1 MQESETVELKKS
13 LAELKQGLVSIAAIL
28 KKHRAGTLW
37 FGVCNDSIITG
48 IDPGEKTLRDLSQ
61 SIVAHIEPKIL
72 RQSLLEKKAWFSKK
86 PQRNLK
92 ETPKKLSS
100 LS

>member
-1 MQESETVELKKS
+1 MKKLKMQESETVELKKS
-13 LAELKQGLVSIAAIL
+13 LAELKQGLVSIEV
-28 KKHRAGTLW
+28 K
-37 FGVCNDSIITG
+37 
-48 IDPGEKTLRDLSQ
+48 
-61 SIVAHIEPKIL
+61 

-86 PQRNLK
+86 PQRNPR